1 MDLFGERLFPGT
13 GDLAGRVSAL
23 EEYVEYLRQQGS
35 YGFSQADRR
44 LETLE
49 HKKPNA

>member
-1 MDLFGERLFPGT
+1 MDLFGERLARGS
-13 GDLAGRVSAL
+13 GDLAGRLSAL

-35 YGFSQADRR
+35 YGFSQTDRR

-49 HKKPNA
+49 NQRPTA

>member
-1 MDLFGERLFPGT
+1 MDLFGERLFRGT
-13 GDLAGRVSAL
+13 GDLAGRLSAL
-23 EEYVEYLRQQGS
+23 EEYVEYLRQQGA

-49 HKKPNA
+49 NQRPNA

>member
-1 MDLFGERLFPGT
+1 MDLFGERLALRGGGLT
-13 GDLAGRVSAL
+13 ERLSAL

-35 YGFSQADRR
+35 YGFSQTDRR

-49 HKKPNA
+49 DQRPNA

>member
-1 MDLFGERLFPGT
+1 MDLLGERLARGN

-23 EEYVEYLRQQGS
+23 EEYVEYLRQQGA
-35 YGFSQADRR
+35 YGFSQTGRR

-49 HKKPNA
+49 DQRPNA

>member
-1 MDLFGERLFPGT
+1 MDLLGERLFRGS

-23 EEYVEYLRQQGS
+23 EEYVEYLRQQGA
-35 YGFSQADRR
+35 YGFSQTDRR

-49 HKKPNA
+49 KTQTNR

>member
-1 MDLFGERLFPGT
+1 MDLFGERMFRRED
-13 GDLAGRVSAL
+13 DLAGRLSAL

-35 YGFSQADRR
+35 YGFSQTDRR

-49 HKKPNA
+49 NQRPTA

>member
-1 MDLFGERLFPGT
+1 MDLLGERLPRGV

-49 HKKPNA
+49 NSQRSQ

>member
-1 MDLFGERLFPGT
+1 MDLLGERLFHRA

-44 LETLE
+44 LEALE
-49 HKKPNA
+49 NKKTTA

>member
-1 MDLFGERLFPGT
+1 MDLFGERLFRGT
-13 GDLAGRVSAL
+13 GDLAGRLNAL

-49 HKKPNA
+49 NKKPTA